1 MRILALTSLKGGTG
15 KTTIAANLAYLAGE
29 KRRPVVV
36 IDLDAHAPLTS
47 SVLGG
52 PSEAIACALCAA
64 AEGDDWIPHLAP
76 APVLGPNVWI
86 LGGGRGGSLLP
97 LVSYLP
103 TLCEQ
108 IAATPIGG
116 KLPAWAILDCPGY
129 SDAVT
134 EAVLSAATDVAVPM
148 SLTMNDVATTIH
160 TLVMIKRRGDSG
172 APVHFLGLIPNNV
185 VPAMVDRSVLGAGD
199 PHNPIW
205 QAVTSGK
212 LLPHIPNSNAVRATF
227 ARTAAGG
234 AVVPVAF
241 AAHAPAAAQLRR
253 LFEAI
258 DSLAFERD
266 QWAFDLMV
274 HVGYS
279 PAEARRFLSDGQ
291 S

>member
-1 MRILALTSLKGGTG
+1 MRVLALTSLKGGTG
-15 KTTIAANLAYLAGE
+15 KTTIAASLAHLAGE
-29 KRRPVVV
+29 KGRPVVV
-36 IDLDAHAPLTS
+36 IDLDAHAPLTA

-52 PSEAIACALCAA
+52 PSESVSCALGSAA
-64 AEGDDWIPHLAP
+64 AGDDCMPHLVS
-76 APVLGPNVWI
+76 APVLGPDVWL
-86 LGGGRGGSLLP
+86 LGGGRGESPLP
-97 LVSYLP
+97 LLQYLP
-103 TLCEQ
+103 ALCEQ

-116 KLPAWAILDCPGY
+116 RLPGWAILDCPGY
-129 SDAVT
+129 SDEVT
-134 EAVLSAATDVAVPM
+134 QAVLSAATDVVVPM

-160 TLVMIKRRGDSG
+160 TLVMIKRTGGSG
-172 APVHFLGLIPNNV
+172 AHFRFLGLIPNNV
-185 VPAMVDRSVLGAGD
+185 VSAMVDRSVLGAGD

-205 QAVTSGK
+205 QAVSSGK
-212 LLPHIPNSNAVRATF
+212 LLPHIPNSNTVRATF

-241 AAHAPAAAQLRR
+241 AAHTPAAAQLRR

-258 DSLAFERD
+258 DTLSFERE

-279 PAEARRFLSDGQ
+279 QAEARRFLSNGH